1 MSNLTMRYEHQMKHK
16 NRIDMENE
24 IPSEAMNN
32 FRSQNDS
39 D

>member
-1 MSNLTMRYEHQMKHK
+1 MSNLPFRYDHHIKLK
-16 NRIDMENE
+16 NRNDIEND
-24 IPSEAMNN
+24 IPNEMMNN